1 MSEVHVLD
9 HPLIQDKLTR
19 MRRKETNSR
28 DFRTLLKEIS
38 MLMAF
43 AGWRR
48 FP

>member
-1 MSEVHVLD
+1 MSEVYVLD
-9 HPLIQDKLTR
+9 HPLIQNKLTR

-43 AGWRR
+43 EVTRN
-48 FP
+48 F